1 VSSAVDAAVGLGS
14 LKFPN
19 WRRVLVWRVAGT
31 SIVVGEVQGHLLD
44 GVVSGNGTRCG
55 ISLDTVTGS
64 ASIRYS

>member
-1 VSSAVDAAVGLGS
+1 MSSVVDAVVGPGS

-44 GVVSGNGTRCG
+44 GVVRGNRQDARSSRTQLH
-55 ISLDTVTGS
+55 ISV
-64 ASIRYS
+64 YF